1 MPGSERRTGGMPCSA
16 RSNSPA
22 KRSSCRECSIRF
34 CSSRVFRK
42 RWINPANFRR
52 HLPMA
57 QCIAHRHERYTD
69 SGSERVVLRRPRTTR
84 DMCGRIE
91 TQPVRNGKGMG
102 RPTGLLWDNV
112 VGLGSGGRHPRYVGH
127 LAGRLPAV
135 GRDHRQDRNRD
146 RRTTPRS
153 DRLGSGRRIRV
164 LVGARTAACSA

>member
-22 KRSSCRECSIRF
+22 KRSSCSECSIRF
-34 CSSRVFRK
+34 CSSRAFRK

-57 QCIAHRHERYTD
+57 QCIAHRHARYPD
-69 SGSERVVLRRPRTTR
+69 SGSERVVLRRALLATCAVGLRRSP
-84 DMCGRIE
+84 CG
-91 TQPVRNGKGMG
+91 TG
-102 RPTGLLWDNV
+102 REWVARRAYSGTMF
-112 VGLGSGGRHPRYVGH
+112 VGLGSGGRHPRHVGH

-135 GRDHRQDRNRD
+135 GRDHMQDRNRD

-153 DRLGSGRRIRV
+153 DRLGSGRRIGV